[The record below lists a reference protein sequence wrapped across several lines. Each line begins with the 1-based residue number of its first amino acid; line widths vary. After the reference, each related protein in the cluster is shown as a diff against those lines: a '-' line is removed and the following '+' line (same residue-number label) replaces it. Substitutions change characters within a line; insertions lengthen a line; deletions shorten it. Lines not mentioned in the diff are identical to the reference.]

1 MANMHLRKTIGK
13 STRCRL
19 VIQVARRLKPN
30 ASKRKNRELQKAQE
44 IRLREQSAIVA
55 KGTTSKSERTITK
68 YA

>member
-1 MANMHLRKTIGK
+1 MPVNERIK
-13 STRCRL
+13 
-19 VIQVARRLKPN
+19 
-30 ASKRKNRELQKAQE
+30 ELQKAQE